1 MNLRIGQAAE
11 QMLVKCA
18 RGAAADV
25 SEKDRSR
32 PWLTGEFTGFAIDL
46 PEEGVG
52 TVSRV
57 TDHRR
62 RRCHGLQQD
71 RRLIDIGLSGPVK
84 VQASGLPGASAIMW
98 ILVPQPPRDRPS
110 V

>member
-1 MNLRIGQAAE
+1 MTRPIAVRIPRPGRPPMAARRNHHLRAQ
-11 QMLVKCA
+11 
-18 RGAAADV
+18 
-25 SEKDRSR
+25 S
-32 PWLTGEFTGFAIDL
+32 FDL

-62 RRCHGLQQD
+62 RGCHGLQQD
-71 RRLIDIGLSGPVK
+71 RRPIDVGLFGPVK
-84 VQASGLPGASAIMW
+84 VQASGLHGASAIMW
-98 ILVPQPPRDRPS
+98 ILVPQPPRDRPN